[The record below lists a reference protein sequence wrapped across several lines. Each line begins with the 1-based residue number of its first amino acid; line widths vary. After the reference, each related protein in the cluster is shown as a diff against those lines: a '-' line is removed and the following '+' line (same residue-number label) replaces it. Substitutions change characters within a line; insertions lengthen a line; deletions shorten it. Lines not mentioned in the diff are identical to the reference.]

1 MMLLGKIW
9 KIIPFS
15 SWLIIVMII
24 SLTCGN
30 IYADTITIRNDNV
43 NAVINPSIG
52 LLSLN
57 ENSIPHTS
65 SDFGINFSGDDWAIT
80 LQNNNKTLL
89 NSSICNVRK
98 SSSTTVSL
106 DKLNATIHYI
116 CNNGYNVDVIY
127 SLPTGEN
134 SFLAELHI

>member
-1 MMLLGKIW
+1 MKMK
-9 KIIPFS
+9 
-15 SWLIIVMII
+15 
-24 SLTCGN
+24 
-30 IYADTITIRNDNV
+30 TIRNDNV

-116 CNNGYNVDVIY
+116 CNNGYAIHVTLRRTIPKMLNQHDTYVFRLV
-127 SLPTGEN
+127 P
-134 SFLAELHI
+134 AVEL